1 MEAGENDRMFDI
13 WLKENSQ
20 LSDSSVYKYDH
31 AVNTISRE
39 MMKRKVIVK
48 PLKDMELYEIDLAI
62 SLIFCDEYFIMKNE
76 IGNKMYSNAL
86 KWFRSYVESNV
97 FDIIEAKNEEEKI
110 RKTISIP
117 LTEQDAIVKARIGQ
131 GKFREQ
137 LLDKYGSCIISGVD
151 ISKVLVASHIKP
163 WAVSTNEERIS
174 VSNGLLLSATY
185 DRLFD
190 SGFITFSKLGKLIV
204 SRFVSQG
211 NRQKLRICNGQIY
224 DLKSNEKM
232 KGFLEYHNDVVF
244 IK

>member
-1 MEAGENDRMFDI
+1 MFDN
-13 WLKENSQ
+13 WLKETSK
-20 LSDSSVYKYDH
+20 LSDSSVYKYSH

-39 MMKRKVIVK
+39 MIERNVIVK

-76 IGNKMYSNAL
+76 VGNKMYSNAL

-97 FDIIEAKNEEEKI
+97 FDIIEAKNEEDKI

-117 LTEQDAIVKARIGQ
+117 VTERDAIVKARIGQ

-137 LLDKYGSCIISGVD
+137 LLDKYGACIISGVD
-151 ISKVLVASHIKP
+151 ISKALVASHIKP
-163 WAVSTNEERIS
+163 WAVSTNEERTS
-174 VSNGLLLSATY
+174 VNNGLLLSATF

-190 SGFITFSKLGKLIV
+190 SGLITFSKIGKLIV

-211 NRQKLRICNGQIY
+211 NRQRLNICNGEIY

-232 KGFLEYHNDVVF
+232 KDFLEYHNDVVF